1 MPLRIHRATGFNLYF
16 CRSFCGA
23 FSCFGAFRFFCF
35 GFVFL
40 RYFLRSFP
48 MQKGFKDIFVS
59 LFSVFSQ
66 GCFCMVGAC
75 PQYLELCAAFRA
87 KNLGKSR
94 GRAKSF
100 WAWRSILFALL
111 CRQARALHKCWFS
124 PKDSF
129 HIWRASVWVW
139 RSLLFALLRREPRAV
154 HKCWFSP
161 KDSVHIWRA
170 SDCYMLRI
178 MTLFGLIS

>member
-100 WAWRSILFALL
+100 WAWRSLLFALL

-129 HIWRASVWVW
+129 HIWRASVWLGALFFLRCFAVSPE
-139 RSLLFALLRREPRAV
+139 RSINVGFR
-154 HKCWFSP
+154 P
-161 KDSVHIWRA
+161 KIVS
-170 SDCYMLRI
+170 
-178 MTLFGLIS
+178 ISGAPAIVTCSGS